1 MLPKEKYGFSTV
13 TDSCRLVFHPGD
25 TFQMEIPF
33 MHNWLS
39 IFRML
44 ICLLDYSPTTVIEVL
59 LKQGIK
65 IKLQYKRE
73 TYRFVVITGKFLL
86 QKW

>member
-1 MLPKEKYGFSTV
+1 MQQNEKYGYLRGRGSYRPGFCS
-13 TDSCRLVFHPGD
+13 GD
-25 TFQMEIPF
+25 TFQMEILF
-33 MHNWLS
+33 LQNWLS

-44 ICLLDYSPTTVIEVL
+44 VCLLDYSPTTIIQVL
-59 LKQGIK
+59 QKQDTK

-73 TYRFVVITGKFLL
+73 TYRSVVITGKFLL